1 MNKSLQTLDV
11 NLRQTKTKSD
21 LAKLRSSGFVPGI
34 LYGDIDKN
42 ISLSIKK
49 TSLEKFL
56 NSSNFMSTVINLSL
70 EGKSY
75 KVLPRDI
82 EFDSLSNQPLH
93 VDFQTLSSNTKV
105 QVWIPVKFLNEEK
118 CPGLKKGGVLNI
130 VRRKVELNCP
140 ADNIPSELRVDLLEK
155 DIGESIKIS
164 AIKLPE
170 NVKPTILDRD
180 FTIASVAAPTIVAEP
195 ETPAEAS
202 TDEATAVEGA
212 EAQPAEGETTKTD
225 GKATKADPKKEDK
238 KPADSAKSTDKKK

>member
-21 LAKLRSSGFVPGI
+21 LAKLRSSGCSGI
-34 LYGDIDKN
+34 LYGDIYKN

-130 VRRKVELNCP
+130 VGVVSL
-140 ADNIPSELRVDLLEK
+140 
-155 DIGESIKIS
+155 
-164 AIKLPE
+164 
-170 NVKPTILDRD
+170 
-180 FTIASVAAPTIVAEP
+180 IVP
-195 ETPAEAS
+195 QITYH
-202 TDEATAVEGA
+202 
-212 EAQPAEGETTKTD
+212 QN
-225 GKATKADPKKEDK
+225 
-238 KPADSAKSTDKKK
+238 

>member
-1 MNKSLQTLDV
+1 M
-11 NLRQTKTKSD
+11 
-21 LAKLRSSGFVPGI
+21 
-34 LYGDIDKN
+34 
-42 ISLSIKK
+42 
-49 TSLEKFL
+49 
-56 NSSNFMSTVINLSL
+56 
-70 EGKSY
+70 
-75 KVLPRDI
+75 
-82 EFDSLSNQPLH
+82 DS
-93 VDFQTLSSNTKV
+93 
-105 QVWIPVKFLNEEK
+105 VKFLNEEK

-202 TDEATAVEGA
+202 TDEAAAAEGA
-212 EAQPAEGETTKTD
+212 EAQPAEGEATKPD
-225 GKATKADPKKEDK
+225 GKTTKADPKKEDK

>member
-1 MNKSLQTLDV
+1 MSKSLQTLDV

-82 EFDSLSNQPLH
+82 EFDSL
-93 VDFQTLSSNTKV
+93 
-105 QVWIPVKFLNEEK
+105 
-118 CPGLKKGGVLNI
+118 
-130 VRRKVELNCP
+130 
-140 ADNIPSELRVDLLEK
+140 
-155 DIGESIKIS
+155 
-164 AIKLPE
+164 
-170 NVKPTILDRD
+170 
-180 FTIASVAAPTIVAEP
+180 
-195 ETPAEAS
+195 
-202 TDEATAVEGA
+202 
-212 EAQPAEGETTKTD
+212 
-225 GKATKADPKKEDK
+225 
-238 KPADSAKSTDKKK
+238 